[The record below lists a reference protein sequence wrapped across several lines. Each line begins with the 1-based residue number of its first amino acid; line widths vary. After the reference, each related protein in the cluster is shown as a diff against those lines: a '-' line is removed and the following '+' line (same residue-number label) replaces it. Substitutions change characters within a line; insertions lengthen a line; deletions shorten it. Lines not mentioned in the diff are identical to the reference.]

1 MENTYRY
8 RQIARVT
15 FEITTPLSVGS
26 GNKDIT
32 TDSVVMKDVNEL
44 PYIPG
49 TTLAGLI
56 RHSLSVNTQN
66 KLMGWQKKERRT
78 GFSFNSFGSKNTF
91 GRR

>member
-1 MENTYRY
+1 MKKMENTYRY

-15 FEITTPLSVGS
+15 FEITTPLAVGS

-49 TTLAGLI
+49 TTLA
-56 RHSLSVNTQN
+56 
-66 KLMGWQKKERRT
+66 KKERRT
-78 GFSFNSFGSKNTF
+78 GFSFNSLGSKNTF